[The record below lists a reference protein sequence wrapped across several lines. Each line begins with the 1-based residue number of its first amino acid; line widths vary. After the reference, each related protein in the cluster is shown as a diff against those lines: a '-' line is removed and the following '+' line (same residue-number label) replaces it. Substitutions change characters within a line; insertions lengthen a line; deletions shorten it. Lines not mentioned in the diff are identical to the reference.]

1 MLDLGENILFNKI
14 LWKTILAFTWNNLK
28 EYQNHDST
36 PRTVKNSVVFEGLC
50 DVGMSFSAVFYV
62 KLIMSNKKICEK
74 KEFKPEY

>member
-1 MLDLGENILFNKI
+1 MLDLGENILFNKNCEKN
-14 LWKTILAFTWNNLK
+14 LTFTWNNLK

-50 DVGMSFSAVFYV
+50 DVGMSFSAVLYV

-74 KEFKPEY
+74 EFKPEYW